1 MNLKKI
7 LLIFTFVLV
16 LKGCSSNADNKK
28 LGQIL
33 GSTVGAVVGAEFG
46 SGSGKAIMTILG
58 AATGYLIGGELVEI
72 LSKDEQEQ
80 LNDEIINSLET
91 SPPDEKN
98 VWRSDENGS
107 TVAEIVPGEEF
118 LNNQKICRNY
128 KKTVVKNEKKYLTD
142 ATACR
147 NQDGNWVLL

>member
-7 LLIFTFVLV
+7 LLMFTFILV
-16 LKGCSSNADNKK
+16 LKGCSSDADNKK

-46 SGSGKAIMTILG
+46 SGSGKAIMSILG

-80 LNDEIINSLET
+80 LNEEIINSLET

>member
-7 LLIFTFVLV
+7 LLMFTFILV
-16 LKGCSSNADNKK
+16 LKGCSSDADNKK

-46 SGSGKAIMTILG
+46 SGSGKAIMSILG

-80 LNDEIINSLET
+80 LNEEIINSLET

-98 VWRSDENGS
+98 VWRSDEDGS
-107 TVAEIVPGEEF
+107 TVAEIVPGQEF

-147 NQDGNWVLL
+147 NKNGNWVLL

>member
-7 LLIFTFVLV
+7 VLIFTFILFI
-16 LKGCSSNADNKK
+16 KGCSSNADNKK

-80 LNDEIINSLET
+80 LNEEIINSLET
-91 SPPDEKN
+91 SPPDERN
-98 VWRSDENGS
+98 VWRSNEDGS

-128 KKTVVKNEKKYLTD
+128 KKTVIKNEKKYLTD

-147 NQDGNWVLL
+147 NHDGNWVLL

>member
-1 MNLKKI
+1 MSLKKI
-7 LLIFTFVLV
+7 LLIFTVVLV
-16 LKGCSSNADNKK
+16 LKGCSSDADNKK

-80 LNDEIINSLET
+80 LNEEIINSLET

-98 VWRSDENGS
+98 VWRSNEDGS

-128 KKTVVKNEKKYLTD
+128 KKTVVKNQKKYMKD

>member
-7 LLIFTFVLV
+7 LLMFTFILV
-16 LKGCSSNADNKK
+16 LKGCSSDADNKK

-46 SGSGKAIMTILG
+46 SGSGKAIMSILG

-80 LNDEIINSLET
+80 LNEEIINSLET

-147 NQDGNWVLL
+147 NKNGNWVLL

>member
-1 MNLKKI
+1 MKLKKI
-7 LLIFTFVLV
+7 LLLFIFIFIV
-16 LKGCSSNADNKK
+16 KSCSSEADNKK

-58 AATGYLIGGELVEI
+58 AATGYLIGGEIVEI
-72 LSKDEQEQ
+72 LSRSEQDE

-91 SPPDEKN
+91 SPPNQRN
-98 VWRSDENGS
+98 VWRSNEDNS

-118 LNNQKICRNY
+118 FSNQKVCRNY
-128 KKTVVKNEKKYLTD
+128 KKTVIKNDKKYLTD

-147 NQDGNWVLL
+147 NQKGNWVLL

>member
-7 LLIFTFVLV
+7 LLMFTFILV
-16 LKGCSSNADNKK
+16 LKGCSSDADNKK

-46 SGSGKAIMTILG
+46 SGSGKAIMSILG

-80 LNDEIINSLET
+80 LNEEIINSLET

-98 VWRSDENGS
+98 VWRSDEDGS
-107 TVAEIVPGEEF
+107 TVAEIVPGQEF

>member
-7 LLIFTFVLV
+7 LLIFTFIFV
-16 LKGCSSNADNKK
+16 LKGCSSDADNKK

-46 SGSGKAIMTILG
+46 SGSGKAIMTIIG
-58 AATGYLIGGELVEI
+58 AATGYLIGGEIVEI

-80 LNDEIINSLET
+80 LNEEIINSLET
-91 SPPDEKN
+91 SPPDKKN
-98 VWRSDENGS
+98 VWRSNEDGS

-118 LNNQKICRNY
+118 MNNKKICRNY

-142 ATACR
+142 AIACR

>member
-1 MNLKKI
+1 MNLKNI

-16 LKGCSSNADNKK
+16 LKGCSSDADNKK

-46 SGSGKAIMTILG
+46 SGSGKAIMSILG

-98 VWRSDENGS
+98 VWRSNEDGS

>member
-1 MNLKKI
+1 MMNLKKI
-7 LLIFTFVLV
+7 LLIFTFILV
-16 LKGCSSNADNKK
+16 LKGCSSDADNKK

-80 LNDEIINSLET
+80 LNE
-91 SPPDEKN
+91 
-98 VWRSDENGS
+98 EN
-107 TVAEIVPGEEF
+107 
-118 LNNQKICRNY
+118 N
-128 KKTVVKNEKKYLTD
+128 
-142 ATACR
+142 
-147 NQDGNWVLL
+147 

>member
-1 MNLKKI
+1 MNLKNI

-16 LKGCSSNADNKK
+16 LKGCSSDADNKK

-80 LNDEIINSLET
+80 LNEEIINSLET

-98 VWRSDENGS
+98 VWRSDEDGS
-107 TVAEIVPGEEF
+107 TVAEIVPGQEF

-147 NQDGNWVLL
+147 NQNGNWVLL

>member
-7 LLIFTFVLV
+7 LLMFTFILV
-16 LKGCSSNADNKK
+16 LKGCSSDADNKK

-46 SGSGKAIMTILG
+46 SGSGKAIMSILG

-80 LNDEIINSLET
+80 LNEEIINSLET

-147 NQDGNWVLL
+147 NQEGNWVLL

>member
-7 LLIFTFVLV
+7 LLMFTFILV
-16 LKGCSSNADNKK
+16 LKGCSSDADNKK

-46 SGSGKAIMTILG
+46 SGSGKAIMSILG

>member
-1 MNLKKI
+1 MEI
-7 LLIFTFVLV
+7 
-16 LKGCSSNADNKK
+16 
-28 LGQIL
+28 
-33 GSTVGAVVGAEFG
+33 VVGAEFG

-80 LNDEIINSLET
+80 LNEEIINSLET

-98 VWRSDENGS
+98 IWRSNEDGS

-118 LNNQKICRNY
+118 SNNQKICRNY
-128 KKTVVKNEKKYLTD
+128 KKTVVKNEKIF
-142 ATACR
+142 
-147 NQDGNWVLL
+147 DGCNCMQKPRW